1 CNSYEVKC
9 TQSNMCIFKDFV
21 CDNKVDCLYGED
33 EHNCT
38 ICPTNFTHCNQ
49 TYCIDKNFMCDNH
62 DDCGDG
68 SDEIGCTTTVP
79 PITTLEECKKTKATL
94 DNPAKGIYPNS
105 ETGIANDV
113 FTSDGWSPGTGK
125 KEILNLVLDSQSD
138 AVLERIEFVV
148 RNASGTTLE
157 LNVNTKES
165 TNNFL

>member
-1 CNSYEVKC
+1 
-9 TQSNMCIFKDFV
+9 MWLIILLLF
-21 CDNKVDCLYGED
+21 
-33 EHNCT
+33 
-38 ICPTNFTHCNQ
+38 Q
-49 TYCIDKNFMCDNH
+49 T
-62 DDCGDG
+62 
-68 SDEIGCTTTVP
+68 
-79 PITTLEECKKTKATL
+79 ECKKTKATL

-165 TNNFL
+165 TNNFLVYNKNYNVWLVALKFH